1 MLPVWEVYGSLG
13 LAVTHR
19 QTKITK
25 ATSSGALPRTPLG
38 SLQRS
43 QDSNGGKGAYSPIFQ
58 NPIAAIGPWLR
69 KPMSLL
75 MHTTLTNGCPRPS
88 AGKKR
93 WELCT
98 TYRVTVYWLCEQ
110 NKTWPS
116 ALLHSTTCN
125 DIKAVHDQLRI
136 VRPHRSTTCI
146 DAAYCYTAW
155 SVCLSVCLSR
165 SWALQKNA

>member
-1 MLPVWEVYGSLG
+1 LISEAPEKNQKQLLPG
-13 LAVTHR
+13 LCP
-19 QTKITK
+19 
-25 ATSSGALPRTPLG
+25 GPRW
-38 SLQRS
+38 
-43 QDSNGGKGAYSPIFQ
+43 GAYSVP
-58 NPIAAIGPWLR
+58 
-69 KPMSLL
+69 KTPMVGRGLTDRSAKTVSPLSGL
-75 MHTTLTNGCPRPS
+75 AWESPLPVNAYTTLPTGCPRPS